1 MQDERDRQTL
11 TESPANKTMSK
22 TNLERGTVGQ
32 FPEVVLHAGE
42 ISGSGS
48 LGLFSV
54 DRTGLLIMMS

>member
-1 MQDERDRQTL
+1 
-11 TESPANKTMSK
+11 MSK